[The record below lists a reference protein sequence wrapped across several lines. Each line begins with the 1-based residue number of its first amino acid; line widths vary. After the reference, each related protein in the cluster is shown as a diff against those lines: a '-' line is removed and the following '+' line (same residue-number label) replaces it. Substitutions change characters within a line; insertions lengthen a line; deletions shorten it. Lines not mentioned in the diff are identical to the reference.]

1 MDFLHFSENLVR
13 LRREKKLTQEQLADF
28 IGVTK
33 AAISK
38 WETKQSLPD
47 LLILPKLSS
56 FFDISIDA
64 LLGYQPQLS
73 REEIRR
79 IYHTLAGDFSERPF
93 DDVMEESRKL
103 VKKYYSC
110 YRFLLQIAILWINH
124 FMLAQDKINQQKI
137 LTDASDRCHRIIS
150 DCGETGLCNDA
161 LCLKASI
168 CLLQNAPAQTIEI
181 MKDLADPCSMLSQA
195 DSILIKAYWAA
206 GRKDEADSFVQ
217 ISTFLHLISLVD
229 HAASHLA
236 IRGDDPAFCRET
248 ISRTK
253 KLIDIYRLDALH
265 PGSVIAFE
273 LQAAMTY
280 AQNGSTKDALEMLL
294 RYTDHLKYLMEDE
307 YLKLHGDSYFTRLE
321 PWFEQLDL
329 GSSAPRDKKVIME
342 SAVCILDH
350 PAFQNLQDEPEY
362 QKARKLITMIGGSYE

>member
-103 VKKYYSC
+103 VKK
-110 YRFLLQIAILWINH
+110 
-124 FMLAQDKINQQKI
+124 
-137 LTDASDRCHRIIS
+137 
-150 DCGETGLCNDA
+150 
-161 LCLKASI
+161 
-168 CLLQNAPAQTIEI
+168 
-181 MKDLADPCSMLSQA
+181 
-195 DSILIKAYWAA
+195 
-206 GRKDEADSFVQ
+206 
-217 ISTFLHLISLVD
+217 
-229 HAASHLA
+229 
-236 IRGDDPAFCRET
+236 
-248 ISRTK
+248 
-253 KLIDIYRLDALH
+253 
-265 PGSVIAFE
+265 
-273 LQAAMTY
+273 
-280 AQNGSTKDALEMLL
+280 
-294 RYTDHLKYLMEDE
+294 
-307 YLKLHGDSYFTRLE
+307 
-321 PWFEQLDL
+321 
-329 GSSAPRDKKVIME
+329 
-342 SAVCILDH
+342 
-350 PAFQNLQDEPEY
+350 
-362 QKARKLITMIGGSYE
+362 

>member
-1 MDFLHFSENLVR
+1 MDFLHFSENLFR

-47 LLILPKLSS
+47 LLILPRLSS
-56 FFDISIDA
+56 FFDISIDD

-73 REEIRR
+73 KEEIRR
-79 IYHTLAGDFSERPF
+79 IYHSLADDFSRKPF

-103 VKKYYSC
+103 IKKYYSC
-110 YRFLLQIAILWINH
+110 YRFLFQIVVLWINH
-124 FMLAQDKINQQKI
+124 FMLAQDKINQQTI
-137 LTDASDRCHRIIS
+137 LADAAGLCDRIIS

-161 LCLKASI
+161 LCLKATI
-168 CLLQNAPAQTIEI
+168 CLLQNTPEQAVEI
-181 MKDLADPCSMLSQA
+181 MRDLADPCSMLSQA
-195 DSILIKAYWAA
+195 DSVLIKAYWAA
-206 GRKDEADSFVQ
+206 GRKDEAASFVQ

-236 IRGDDPAFCRET
+236 IRGDDPAFCRE
-248 ISRTK
+248 IINRTE
-253 KLIDIYRLDALH
+253 KLIGIYRLDALH

-280 AQNGSTKDALEMLL
+280 AQHGSKKDALEMLL
-294 RYTDHLKYLMEDE
+294 QYTDHLRYLMEDE
-307 YLKLHGDSYFTRLE
+307 HLKLHGDSYFTGLE
-321 PWFEQLDL
+321 PWFEKLDL
-329 GSSAPRDKKVIME
+329 GSSAPRDKKIIME
-342 SAVCILDH
+342 SAVQVLDH
-350 PAFQNLQDEPEY
+350 PVFQNLQDEPDF
-362 QKARKLITMIGGSYE
+362 QKAKKLTAMIGGSYE